1 MQAALATQPNTPY
14 RDRKRHAWLL
24 SLLVPSTV
32 LVGPAAMV
40 WSGDAWALWAPVLF
54 FYGVVPAIDYFMGQ
68 DLSNP
73 PQEAVPELAAERYYP
88 WITHC
93 LAPALCWGS
102 GLCPSGPRPPG
113 SLGAGRRR
121 PSLGVRRA

>member
-54 FYGVVPAIDYFMGQ
+54 FYGVVPAIDYFMGE

-73 PQEAVPELAAERYYP
+73 PEEAVPALEADRYYR
-88 WITHC
+88 WITYL
-93 LAPALCWGS
+93 LAPVLWAAFIFSAWFAASHDLP
-102 GLCPSGPRPPG
+102 L
-113 SLGAGRRR
+113 
-121 PSLGVRRA
+121 